1 MTPTLPIDDELQELP
16 DEEQGESQAP
26 AQQYGTNFRDLPD
39 QLKQAILAAV
49 KKYQGS
55 EKYVR
60 RQEILQD
67 AEHRFYDMGIQHIY
81 CRGDQYYQA
90 MPGTTYNYGGQQE
103 SFGEYIDDYDIFN
116 PFAEIQR
123 AKLSENMPGIDFQPV
138 NPNDSDDIEAANAAE
153 GMRHDFDRN
162 NDVKTIQK
170 SIIYHLQ
177 MGGRAVQWTWMSDEP
192 EDFDDQGPRR
202 KVCSEVYGCIEAK
215 VPIFAKSQKD
225 FPYIILY
232 DDPDIDIAKTKYS
245 WIAKKLRAGATCLD
259 ENAYERS
266 ARLGILQGSQGGAY
280 GFRIGD
286 SITHLISRGH
296 IWLRHAAFVDDTDP
310 FNSDDEIE
318 MVPDPETGE
327 ERPINV
333 QEKIKELY
341 PRGVHACV
349 VGDQYAESWDQ
360 SMDDCISVA
369 HAFIGKGQSRMPIMK
384 SMVIV
389 QDRFNSS
396 MNYVAETNDYCVP
409 STWVSCDI
417 NEFAAIKKQKASPG
431 AFRNMKQLPPGITS
445 VSQAV
450 YHEPGQDIPKS
461 FQEYIEFLYGAL
473 PQFQLHVPPSIW
485 GQAMADQKL
494 MDIHEPIPTPSGF
507 VRNGDLRTGDR
518 VFGPDGLTHVILKA
532 HPAQTMEAY
541 RVSFDDG
548 TSVCVHGGHLWHTFT
563 REERIQKHCRS
574 TEFRARLRAKYKPTG
589 TGLYPQQ
596 VKRNVDRGGDNYIP
610 KTVTGKVRTTEEI
623 LETLTVGTEEN
634 KMGVCLNHTIP
645 LSSAISFFPEQN
657 LELDPYCLGAWLGDG
672 SSRGGTNYT
681 ATLADGK
688 DILSHFEAAG
698 YPYKKTNRPNDWTIY
713 GLTPVLRKMGVLGD
727 KHIPHIYLW
736 SSEKQRLALLQGL
749 MDTDGNC
756 SRAGRA
762 RFSNSNKNISDGVY
776 HLAASLGLKPFRN
789 TVKVS
794 LKGVPCAD
802 AHQVEWADTVPVFR
816 LTRKLKGLKPKYSAS
831 QRVRYIT
838 SIVPVGPMEM
848 RCLTTSNPTGLY
860 LFGRNFNVT
869 HNTSSGYQLAAA
881 QAMGI
886 LGAFWMVETTML
898 ANMYYHNC
906 LAIKN
911 EPNYPDEITVP
922 GEGGKNTIVRKASLT
937 KGNFRAY
944 PDSESGFPETTAAK
958 RNTLERTVT
967 QLAATPLAAQILGSP
982 DNVALMV
989 RESGVPEL
997 VIPEAVSRDK
1007 QVREIDTLLG
1017 QSPVLAPPLVQM
1029 LQQGADVPSIMQMIK
1044 AITAA
1049 GQSMEQAQQSQHAAM
1064 VIAATATGGQAPP
1077 PPPPFDPTT
1086 IAKSSVPVWE
1096 SDYHV
1101 WEAKK
1106 CRDWLSSDERN
1117 TEETI
1122 GRPSPDPED
1131 GGMNKPNIAGILN
1144 VLLHMKEHDAYAAME
1159 APPISGPLPTPNM
1172 GKIAS
1177 PQLNVPV
1184 PAPAAPMAAASA

>member
-1 MTPTLPIDDELQELP
+1 MTPTLPIDDELQEQLP

-26 AQQYGTNFRDLPD
+26 AQQYGPNFRDLPD
-39 QLKQAILAAV
+39 QLKQAILAAI
-49 KKYQGS
+49 KKAQNQ

-67 AEHRFYDMGIQHIY
+67 CENRFYDMGIQHIY

-296 IWLRHAAFVDDTDP
+296 IWLRHAAFVDDNDP

-318 MVPDPETGE
+318 MVPDPETGD

-485 GQAMADQKL
+485 GQAMADQK
-494 MDIHEPIPTPSGF
+494 
-507 VRNGDLRTGDR
+507 
-518 VFGPDGLTHVILKA
+518 
-532 HPAQTMEAY
+532 
-541 RVSFDDG
+541 
-548 TSVCVHGGHLWHTFT
+548 
-563 REERIQKHCRS
+563 
-574 TEFRARLRAKYKPTG
+574 
-589 TGLYPQQ
+589 
-596 VKRNVDRGGDNYIP
+596 
-610 KTVTGKVRTTEEI
+610 
-623 LETLTVGTEEN
+623 
-634 KMGVCLNHTIP
+634 
-645 LSSAISFFPEQN
+645 
-657 LELDPYCLGAWLGDG
+657 
-672 SSRGGTNYT
+672 
-681 ATLADGK
+681 
-688 DILSHFEAAG
+688 
-698 YPYKKTNRPNDWTIY
+698 
-713 GLTPVLRKMGVLGD
+713 
-727 KHIPHIYLW
+727 
-736 SSEKQRLALLQGL
+736 
-749 MDTDGNC
+749 
-756 SRAGRA
+756 
-762 RFSNSNKNISDGVY
+762 
-776 HLAASLGLKPFRN
+776 
-789 TVKVS
+789 
-794 LKGVPCAD
+794 
-802 AHQVEWADTVPVFR
+802 
-816 LTRKLKGLKPKYSAS
+816 
-831 QRVRYIT
+831 
-838 SIVPVGPMEM
+838 
-848 RCLTTSNPTGLY
+848 
-860 LFGRNFNVT
+860 
-869 HNTSSGYQLAAA
+869 TSSGYQLAAA

-1044 AITAA
+1044 TLVAQ
-1049 GQSMEQAQQSQHAAM
+1049 GQQMQQSEQTTHAASVM
-1064 VIAATATGGQAPP
+1064 AATVSGVPP
-1077 PPPPFDPTT
+1077 PPEPPPFDPTT

-1184 PAPAAPMAAASA
+1184 PAPAAPTAAASA